1 MEGSPSPCRHG
12 EPGFVAAVHIGPLPS
27 CRAPRALPQNPE
39 QSALRTAITE
49 RLNAHD
55 LLGVMDHGSPED
67 EYDPEMEEFAA
78 LMAVGVESAQ
88 DTATGSRDD
97 Q

>member
-1 MEGSPSPCRHG
+1 
-12 EPGFVAAVHIGPLPS
+12 
-27 CRAPRALPQNPE
+27 
-39 QSALRTAITE
+39 
-49 RLNAHD
+49 
-55 LLGVMDHGSPED
+55 MDHGSPED